1 MDDNTLLLSE
11 ILQELRTLNH
21 NITII
26 YGNASHDIQ
35 DMQRAFL
42 EVMKAHYH
50 CKFPL
55 RFPLACSWG
64 QSIRNNRFLCTKS
77 EKN

>member
-26 YGNASHDIQ
+26 YGNASDDIHDIN
-35 DMQRAFL
+35 ANL
-42 EVMKAHYH
+42 
-50 CKFPL
+50 
-55 RFPLACSWG
+55 G
-64 QSIRNNRFLCTKS
+64 SIDSRLSSIDGDVFSIELSVT
-77 EKN
+77 

>member
-11 ILQELRTLNH
+11 ILQELRTLKH

-35 DMQRAFL
+35 DINANL
-42 EVMKAHYH
+42 
-50 CKFPL
+50 
-55 RFPLACSWG
+55 G
-64 QSIRNNRFLCTKS
+64 SIDSRLSSIDGNVFSIELSVT
-77 EKN
+77 

>member
-35 DMQRAFL
+35 DINANL
-42 EVMKAHYH
+42 
-50 CKFPL
+50 
-55 RFPLACSWG
+55 G
-64 QSIRNNRFLCTKS
+64 SIDSRLSSIDGNV
-77 EKN
+77 

>member
-21 NITII
+21 NIMII

-35 DMQRAFL
+35 DINANL
-42 EVMKAHYH
+42 
-50 CKFPL
+50 
-55 RFPLACSWG
+55 G
-64 QSIRNNRFLCTKS
+64 SIDSRLSSIDGNVFSIELSVT
-77 EKN
+77 

>member
-26 YGNASHDIQ
+26 YT
-35 DMQRAFL
+35 
-42 EVMKAHYH
+42 MKVLPI
-50 CKFPL
+50 CFEG
-55 RFPLACSWG
+55 F
-64 QSIRNNRFLCTKS
+64 
-77 EKN
+77 

>member
-35 DMQRAFL
+35 DINANLGSMER
-42 EVMKAHYH
+42 
-50 CKFPL
+50 
-55 RFPLACSWG
+55 
-64 QSIRNNRFLCTKS
+64 
-77 EKN
+77 EKVTPEFTFWYRKTF